1 MKNDIT
7 IWDFVGIA
15 RRHWLLVL
23 LGLAGT
29 MGLAIVGTLLMTPK
43 YRSEALLLVRLG
55 RENLGVE
62 PIAGLAD
69 KSGVN
74 MVDTRENEVN
84 SMANVLKSRQ
94 LAEQV
99 IDRITPAFILNDENS
114 FKDRMLAFVGG
125 RLFPYY
131 AISDREKAIVTLQ
144 NKLRIKPLEK
154 SSVIRVSYD
163 AKDPRQAQKI
173 VATMVDAYLTH
184 HSQIHRTTGSLEFLE
199 NELNEKRT
207 QLLANESAL
216 RELKSKSGL
225 VAPAEQR
232 SALVGR
238 ISKLKSDLMD
248 ATANH
253 QAIEMELAT
262 LDKTLGKMPETEVAS
277 QVTGAGNSAVDAIRA
292 KVFDL
297 QTQLNELL
305 SKYTEE
311 HIKVKQLRE
320 AIASAESILNNEE
333 KSRRQTTQGRSR
345 SFDETSLLVIR
356 KQAERDALSEK
367 IKSLATMVSS
377 EEQKLDELS
386 GVELQIEQRSRE
398 IAILNTNYQN
408 YSADVERARIDSD
421 LESKSMTNV
430 SVAQSA
436 SLNTM
441 PVFPIVPLNIAM
453 GGVLGVFM
461 GGLLALLAELRGQR
475 RMAPATG
482 FCMANGSEHTN
493 LEFAAQHQESE
504 PPISIRN
511 PR

>member
-15 RRHWLLVL
+15 QRQWRLIL
-23 LGLAGT
+23 LGWAGT
-29 MGLAIVGTLLMTPK
+29 MVLAIVGTLLMTPK

-99 IDRITPAFILNDENS
+99 IDRVTPAVVLDDEDS
-114 FKDRMLAFVGG
+114 LKDRVLAKIGN

-131 AISDREKAIVTLQ
+131 AIGDRDKAVHKLQ
-144 NKLRIKPLEK
+144 TKLRIKPLEK

-163 AKDPRQAQKI
+163 AKDPLQAQKI
-173 VATMVDAYLTH
+173 VGTMVESYLAH
-184 HSQIHRTTGSLEFLE
+184 HSQIHRTSGSLEFLE
-199 NELNEKRT
+199 HELNEKRR
-207 QLLANESAL
+207 QLLAKEAEL
-216 RELKSKSGL
+216 RKLKSESGL
-225 VAPAEQR
+225 VAPPEQR

-238 ISKLKSDLMD
+238 VSKLKSDWMD
-248 ATANH
+248 STANH
-253 QAIEMELAT
+253 LALQTELET
-262 LDKTLGKMPETEVAS
+262 LANSLQTMPETQVAT
-277 QVTGAGNSAVDAIRA
+277 QMTGAGNSAVDGIRS

-320 AIASAESILNNEE
+320 AIASAESILQEEE

-345 SFDETSLLVIR
+345 SFDETSLLVVR
-356 KQAERDALSEK
+356 KQAERDALAEK
-367 IKSLATMVSS
+367 IASLTTLLAG
-377 EEQKLDELS
+377 EEQNLEVLS
-386 GVELQIEQRSRE
+386 AVELQIEQLSRE
-398 IAILNTNYQN
+398 ISMLNSSYHK
-408 YSADVERARIDSD
+408 YSSDVERARIDSD
-421 LESKSMTNV
+421 LELKSMTNV

-436 SLNTM
+436 SLNYM
-441 PVFPIVPLNIAM
+441 PVFPIVPLNFAL
-453 GGVLGVFM
+453 GGVLGVFF
-461 GGLLALLAELRGQR
+461 GGLWALLAELRVQR
-475 RMAPATG
+475 RLAPTAG
-482 FCMANGSEHTN
+482 FALANGSEHSS
-493 LEFAAQHQESE
+493 LEFAAQPQESE
-504 PPISIRN
+504 PQISIRS